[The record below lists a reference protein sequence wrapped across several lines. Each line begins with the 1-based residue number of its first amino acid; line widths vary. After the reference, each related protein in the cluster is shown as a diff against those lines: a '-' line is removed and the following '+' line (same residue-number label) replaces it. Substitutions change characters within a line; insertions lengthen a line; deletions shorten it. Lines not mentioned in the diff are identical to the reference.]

1 MKTIMF
7 NDEPYGL
14 TDAVLSGVKTQTR
27 RIVPDSHLNAFELYR
42 ADNKDAA
49 MSLSDFL
56 IRRGFARYVVG
67 EVVAIAQSYKSIGLS
82 PSFVSAKKDH
92 EKKHHT
98 NTPIGQQAG
107 WSNKMYVAADFMPH
121 HIRITGVRV
130 EKLQSISDEDI
141 AAEGVRAIT
150 PGWEYTTCPKKD
162 SAKLP
167 ARNLRG
173 AYHRLIDGVSKKQ
186 VFRKNPY
193 VYVFE
198 FTLAD

>member
-1 MKTIMF
+1 
-7 NDEPYGL
+7 
-14 TDAVLSGVKTQTR
+14 
-27 RIVPDSHLNAFELYR
+27 
-42 ADNKDAA
+42 

-56 IRRGFARYVVG
+56 IRRGFARYVLG

-98 NTPIGQQAG
+98 NTPIGQQSG

-121 HIRITGVRV
+121 HIRITGVRA

-141 AAEGVRAIT
+141 AAEGVITIT
-150 PGWEYTTCPKKD
+150 PGREYTTCPKKE
-162 SAKLP
+162 SSKLLAKS
-167 ARNLRG
+167 LRG
-173 AYHRLIDGVSKKQ
+173 AYQQLIDGVSKKQ
-186 VFRKNPY
+186 IFRKNPY

-198 FTLAD
+198 FERVD

>member
-14 TDAVLSGVKTQTR
+14 TDAVLIGIKTHTR
-27 RIVPDSHLNAFELYR
+27 RIVPDSHLNAYEKYK
-42 ADNKDAA
+42 AENKGAA

-56 IRRGFARYVVG
+56 IRRGYARFVVG

-82 PSFVSAKKDH
+82 PSFVHAKKDH

-98 NTPIGQQAG
+98 STPVGKQAG
-107 WSNKMYVAADFMPH
+107 WNNKMYVAAEFMPH
-121 HIRITGVRV
+121 HIKIIGVRA

-141 AAEGVRAIT
+141 AAEGVRTIT
-150 PGWEYTTCPKKD
+150 PGKEYTTCPTKEN
-162 SAKLP
+162 AKML
-167 ARNLRG
+167 AKSLRG
-173 AYHRLIDGVSKKQ
+173 AYQQLIDGVSKKQ
-186 VFRKNPY
+186 IFRKNPY

-198 FTLAD
+198 FERVD

>member
-14 TDAVLSGVKTQTR
+14 TDAVLTGIKTHTR
-27 RIVPDSHLNAFELYR
+27 RIVPDSHLNAYEKYK
-42 ADNKDAA
+42 AENKGTA

-82 PSFVSAKKDH
+82 PSFVSTKNDH

-107 WSNKMYVAADFMPH
+107 WNNKMYVSSTLMPH
-121 HIRITGVRV
+121 HIRITGVRA
-130 EKLQSISDEDI
+130 EKLQSISDADI
-141 AAEGVRAIT
+141 SAEGVRTIT
-150 PGWEYTTCPKKD
+150 PGREYTTCPSKE

-167 ARNLRG
+167 ARNPRG

-198 FTLAD
+198 FTLVD

>member
-1 MKTIMF
+1 MF

-14 TDAVLSGVKTQTR
+14 TDAVLSSVKTQTR
-27 RIVPDSHLNAFELYR
+27 RIVPDSHLNAYEKYK
-42 ADNKDAA
+42 AENKGTAIL
-49 MSLSDFL
+49 LSDFL
-56 IRRGFARYVVG
+56 IRRGLARYVVG

-92 EKKHHT
+92 EKKSHT

-107 WSNKMYVAADFMPH
+107 WNNKMYVAADFMPH
-121 HIRITGVRV
+121 HIRIIGVRV

-141 AAEGVRAIT
+141 ASEGVRAIT
-150 PGWEYTTCPKKD
+150 SGWEYTTCPSKE

-167 ARNLRG
+167 ARSPRG
-173 AYHRLIDGVSKKQ
+173 AYHHLIDGVSKKQ

-198 FTLAD
+198 FTLVD

>member
-1 MKTIMF
+1 MF

-14 TDAVLSGVKTQTR
+14 TDAVLSGVKIQTR
-27 RIVPDSHLNAFELYR
+27 RIVPDSHLTAYEKYR
-42 ADNKDAA
+42 AENKDAA

-56 IRRGFARYVVG
+56 IRRGFARYVLG

-82 PSFVSAKKDH
+82 PSFVPAKKDH

-98 NTPIGQQAG
+98 NTPIGQQSG

-121 HIRITGVRV
+121 HIRITGVRA

-141 AAEGVRAIT
+141 AAEGVITIT
-150 PGWEYTTCPKKD
+150 PGREYTTCPKKE
-162 SAKLP
+162 SSKLLAKS
-167 ARNLRG
+167 LRG
-173 AYHRLIDGVSKKQ
+173 AYQQLIDGVSKKQ
-186 VFRKNPY
+186 IFRKNPY

-198 FTLAD
+198 FERVD

>member
-1 MKTIMF
+1 MF

-14 TDAVLSGVKTQTR
+14 TDAVLSGLKIQTR
-27 RIVPDSHLNAFELYR
+27 RIVPDSHLTAYEKYR
-42 ADNKDAA
+42 AENKDAA

-56 IRRGFARYVVG
+56 IRRGFARYVLG

-121 HIRITGVRV
+121 HISITGVRA

-141 AAEGVRAIT
+141 AAEGVITIT
-150 PGWEYTTCPKKD
+150 PGREYTTCPKKE
-162 SAKLP
+162 SSKLLAKS
-167 ARNLRG
+167 LRG
-173 AYHRLIDGVSKKQ
+173 AYQQLIDGVSKKQ
-186 VFRKNPY
+186 IFRKNPY

-198 FTLAD
+198 FERVD

>member
-1 MKTIMF
+1 MF

-14 TDAVLSGVKTQTR
+14 TDAVLSGLKTRTR
-27 RIVPDSHLNAFELYR
+27 RIVPDSHLTAYEKYR
-42 ADNKDAA
+42 AENKDAA

-56 IRRGFARYVVG
+56 IRRGYARFVVG

-82 PSFVSAKKDH
+82 PSFVHAKKDH

-98 NTPIGQQAG
+98 STPVGKQAG
-107 WSNKMYVAADFMPH
+107 WNNKMYVAAEFMPH
-121 HIRITGVRV
+121 HIKITGVGV

-150 PGWEYTTCPKKD
+150 PGWEYTTCPGKE

-167 ARNLRG
+167 APNPRG

-186 VFRKNPY
+186 VFSKNPY

-198 FTLAD
+198 FVRID

>member
-1 MKTIMF
+1 MF

-14 TDAVLSGVKTQTR
+14 TDAVLSGLKTQTR
-27 RIVPDSHLNAFELYR
+27 RIVPDSHLTAYEKYR
-42 ADNKDAA
+42 AENKDAA

-56 IRRGFARYVVG
+56 IRRGFARYVLG

-98 NTPIGQQAG
+98 NTPIGQQSG

-121 HIRITGVRV
+121 HIRITGVRA

-141 AAEGVRAIT
+141 AAEGVITIT
-150 PGWEYTTCPKKD
+150 PGREYTTCPKKE
-162 SAKLP
+162 SSKLLAKS
-167 ARNLRG
+167 LRG
-173 AYHRLIDGVSKKQ
+173 AYQQLIDGVSKKQ
-186 VFRKNPY
+186 IFRKNPY

-198 FTLAD
+198 FERVD